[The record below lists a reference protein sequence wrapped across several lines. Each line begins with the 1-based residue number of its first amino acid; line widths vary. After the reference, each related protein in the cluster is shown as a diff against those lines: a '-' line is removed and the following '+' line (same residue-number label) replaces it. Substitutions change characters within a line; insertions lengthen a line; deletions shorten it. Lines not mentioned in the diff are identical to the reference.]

1 MKYINQFRV
10 VKEIKNIAKNFLS
23 IGAAN
28 IVSQF
33 LTFLVIAYYARIL
46 GVDKFGQISLA
57 QSILTYFT
65 MFTLFGFQTL
75 GIKEVSKSEV
85 SKENLAGNIIFLRL
99 VCALIGFLIM
109 VLIGSFTNKGTDFKG
124 LMTIYGLT
132 LFPLAFN
139 IDWFYFGTKEMQYN
153 AIYNVLKSALPFI
166 LTIIFLKDKNQIH
179 LIPAFMVIG
188 MTAASAFHAYV
199 FYKIKKLKYKP
210 VITADKIKFLILNS
224 LPFLLSA
231 LLSLINGNIDSI
243 IIGFM
248 RTDGELGLY
257 SSAYKVIYFLINLI
271 AIIFTPFF
279 PILIELFHNNK
290 LRELKDTIDNL
301 WKIIVMIAYPML
313 IGGILLSQQIIV
325 LLFGEEFKEGYMV
338 FSILLIYAFILFLR
352 ENYGYSLNAWNRE
365 KSYLKTVTI
374 SAVTN
379 AVLNLM
385 LIPAYGINAAAIT
398 TVLSEI
404 INFALMKKEA
414 EKVIKVPYLKYFLK
428 LSPSIIV
435 MGSQILIFK
444 YIHVNVIINIV
455 TAVIIYFISLIG
467 FKYISKDEIKE
478 LIKRK

>member
-23 IGAAN
+23 IGTAN

-75 GIKEVSKSEV
+75 GIKEVSKNQI
-85 SKENLAGNIIFLRL
+85 SKENLAGNIIFIRL
-99 VCALIGFLIM
+99 ICALIGFLIM
-109 VLIGSFTNKGTDFKG
+109 VLIGCFTNKGIDFKG
-124 LMTIYGLT
+124 LMAIYGLT

-153 AIYNVLKSALPFI
+153 AIYNVLKSAFPFI
-166 LTIIFLKDKNQIH
+166 LTIIFLKNKNQIY

-188 MTAASAFHAYV
+188 MAAASAFHAYV
-199 FYKIKKLKYKP
+199 FYKVKKLKYKP
-210 VITADKIKFLILNS
+210 AITVDKVKFLILNS

-243 IIGFM
+243 IIGFV
-248 RTDGELGLY
+248 RTDRELGLY

-279 PILIELFHNNK
+279 PILIELFHNNNLRK
-290 LRELKDTIDNL
+290 LKNTVDDL
-301 WKIIVMIAYPML
+301 WKIITMIAYPML
-313 IGGILLSQQIIV
+313 VGGILLSKQIII
-325 LLFGEEFKEGYMV
+325 LLFGEEFKEGHIV
-338 FSILLIYAFILFLR
+338 FCILLIYAFILFLR
-352 ENYGYSLNAWNRE
+352 ENYGYSLNAWDRE
-365 KSYLKTVTI
+365 KSYLKIVTI
-374 SAVTN
+374 SAVVN
-379 AVLNLM
+379 AILNLI
-385 LIPAYGINAAAIT
+385 LIPFYGINAAAIT

-414 EKVIKVPYLKYFLK
+414 EKVIRVSYLKYFVK
-428 LSPSIIV
+428 LSPAIIL
-435 MGSQILIFK
+435 MCAQILIFK
-444 YIHVNVIINIV
+444 YTHINVIINII
-455 TAVIIYFISLIG
+455 TAVIIYFISLMS
-467 FKYISKDEIKE
+467 FKYISKDEIVE
-478 LIKRK
+478 LMKRK